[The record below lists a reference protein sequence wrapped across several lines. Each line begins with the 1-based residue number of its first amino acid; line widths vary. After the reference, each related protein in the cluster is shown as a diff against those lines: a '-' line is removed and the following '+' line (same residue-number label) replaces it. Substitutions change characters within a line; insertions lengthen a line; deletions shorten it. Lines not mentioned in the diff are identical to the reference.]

1 MRLKIYYKNNTKGA
15 LKMYDLNRIR
25 SVWAEINLDNLA
37 NNMREIR
44 RLTDRNAMVTA
55 VIKADGYGHGAKYIV
70 ETLLENG
77 ADRFA
82 VAVLDEAL
90 DLRSFGVKEPILI
103 MGYTQPEKAKEIVEN
118 DIEQAVYT
126 YEVAKAIS
134 DESVRQNKKAK
145 IHIKIDT
152 GMGRIGLKPEEK
164 VIDFAKEISRL
175 PNIII
180 EGIFTHFAI
189 ADDADKDY
197 TYKQFERFNWTINKL
212 KEVGIKINIKHCANS
227 ATIIDLP
234 DMHLDMVRAGIIL
247 YGLAP
252 SLDVMLDR
260 IDLKQVM
267 SLKAR
272 ISHVKEIEANESVSY
287 GRKYIAAK
295 KSKIAS
301 LPLGYA
307 DGYTRMLSGK
317 AEALIKGLRVPIAG
331 RICMDQCMIDV
342 TGIDNVNVGDEVVL
356 FGQQMG
362 ASISIDELAEKLG
375 TINYEIVC
383 MISKRVPRVYTKNGK
398 VVNIV
403 NNIYPVK

>member
-1 MRLKIYYKNNTKGA
+1 
-15 LKMYDLNRIR
+15 MYDLNRIR

-37 NNMREIR
+37 HNMREIR
-44 RLTDRNAMVTA
+44 RLTDKNAMVTA
-55 VIKADGYGHGAKYIV
+55 VIKADGYGHGAKHIV

-90 DLRSFGVKEPILI
+90 DLRGFGIGEPILI
-103 MGYTQPEKAKEIVEN
+103 MGYTQSERAREVVEN

-134 DESVRQNKKAK
+134 DESVKQNKKAK

-152 GMGRIGLKPEEK
+152 GMGRIGIRPEEK
-164 VIDFAKEISRL
+164 VVDFVKKISKL

-212 KEVGIKINIKHCANS
+212 KEAGIKINIRHCANS

-252 SLDVMLDR
+252 SFDVMLDR

-267 SLKAR
+267 SLKAC
-272 ISHVKEIEANESVSY
+272 ISHVKEIEADESVSY

-317 AEALIKGLRVPIAG
+317 AEALVKGVRVPIAG

-342 TGIDNVNVGDEVVL
+342 TGIDDVNVGDEVVL
-356 FGQQMG
+356 FGEQMG
-362 ASISIDELAEKLG
+362 AFISIDELAEKLD